1 MAGAA
6 QGQGQGE
13 PVSGAHFREVMASFP
28 AGVTITTT
36 VAADGR
42 WWGFTASAFCS
53 LSADPPLVL
62 VCVAKSAECYPAFMT
77 VDQIA
82 IHVLQPDYEQLAK
95 TFATRGADKFTG
107 AGFDLSARG
116 LPVMADAAAVL
127 ECSVF
132 ARYDGGDHTI
142 IVGRVE
148 DAILGLHD
156 PVVYF
161 RRDFHRLP
169 LPEEHDLSM
178 TQTAD
183 AERPVPTKPA
193 ASKEQA

>member
-1 MAGAA
+1 MTGMGPSAQEVAVGAL
-6 QGQGQGE
+6 
-13 PVSGAHFREVMASFP
+13 FREVMASFP

-36 VAADGR
+36 SAGDGR

-62 VCVAKSAECYPAFMT
+62 VCLAKSAECYQTFMRAE
-77 VDQIA
+77 QIA
-82 IHVLQPDYEQLAK
+82 IHVIQPVHEHLAK
-95 TFATRGADKFTG
+95 KFATRGADKFTG
-107 AGFDLSARG
+107 SGFRLSERG
-116 LPVMADAAAVL
+116 LPVMPDAAAVL

-142 IVGRVE
+142 FVGRVE
-148 DAILGLHD
+148 DAMLGPNN

-169 LPEEHDLSM
+169 LPAEGEVSM
-178 TQTAD
+178 TQD
-183 AERPVPTKPA
+183 E
-193 ASKEQA
+193 

>member
-1 MAGAA
+1 MAGVTDGAP
-6 QGQGQGE
+6 E
-13 PVSGAHFREVMASFP
+13 PVSAAHFRDVMASFP

-36 VAADGR
+36 VAEDGR

-62 VCVAKSAECYPAFMT
+62 VCIAKSAECYPTFMAASQ
-77 VDQIA
+77 VA
-82 IHVLQPDYEQLAK
+82 IHVLQPGTENLAMK
-95 TFATRGADKFTG
+95 FATRGADKFTG
-107 AGFDLSARG
+107 SGFSLSDRR
-116 LPVMADAAAVL
+116 LPVMQDAAAVL

-142 IVGRVE
+142 IVGRVD
-148 DAILGLHD
+148 DAILGQHD

-169 LPEEHDLSM
+169 LPAGGDIAVGPGPD
-178 TQTAD
+178 AD
-183 AERPVPTKPA
+183 TDT
-193 ASKEQA
+193 

>member
-1 MAGAA
+1 MTGTGHSAQEDVTGAL
-6 QGQGQGE
+6 
-13 PVSGAHFREVMASFP
+13 FRDVMASFP

-36 VAADGR
+36 RAEDGR

-62 VCVAKSAECYPAFMT
+62 VCVAKSAECYQTFMASE
-77 VDQIA
+77 QIA
-82 IHVLQPDYEQLAK
+82 IHVVHPDQEHLAK
-95 TFATRGADKFTG
+95 KFATRGADKFTG
-107 AGFDLSARG
+107 SGFCLSQRG

-127 ECSVF
+127 ECGVF

-148 DAILGLHD
+148 DAMLGPNN

-169 LPEEHDLSM
+169 LPAEGEASM
-178 TQTAD
+178 T
-183 AERPVPTKPA
+183 PNGGA
-193 ASKEQA
+193 ALPLGRLDLP

>member
-1 MAGAA
+1 MAGVTDVAS
-6 QGQGQGE
+6 E
-13 PVSGAHFREVMASFP
+13 PAGAHFRDVMASFP

-36 VAADGR
+36 VADDGR

-62 VCVAKSAECYPAFMT
+62 VCLAKSAECYPTFMAAGQ
-77 VDQIA
+77 VA
-82 IHVLQPDYEQLAK
+82 IHIVRPGTENLALK
-95 TFATRGADKFTG
+95 FATRGADKFTG
-107 AGFDLSARG
+107 SSFSLSDRG
-116 LPVMADAAAVL
+116 LPVMQDAAAVL

-142 IVGRVE
+142 IVARVN
-148 DAILGLHD
+148 DAILGEHD

-169 LPEEHDLSM
+169 LP
-178 TQTAD
+178 
-183 AERPVPTKPA
+183 AEGGSAVIPTRDPGA
-193 ASKEQA
+193 EAGA